1 MLADTLPSTIQRLAE
16 SEGLDTVLVPYAPVG
31 PVHERLGALRS
42 ALAAEGVTLVTVR
55 RRWDGAAWPYAS
67 RGFFPFRER
76 IPALVRE
83 LTGG

>member
-1 MLADTLPSTIQRLAE
+1 MAE